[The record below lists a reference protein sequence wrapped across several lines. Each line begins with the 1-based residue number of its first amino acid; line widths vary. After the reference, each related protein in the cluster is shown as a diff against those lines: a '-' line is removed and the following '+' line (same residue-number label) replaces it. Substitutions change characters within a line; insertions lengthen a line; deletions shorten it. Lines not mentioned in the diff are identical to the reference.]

1 MLTTESLFEGRIR
14 IRQKKKGYRFTLD
27 AAILA
32 DHVFLRKNQ
41 TVVDLG
47 TGCGILP
54 IILAYRFPTV
64 RLFGIEIQKDLAEL
78 AVTNVEL
85 NAMTDR
91 ITIVTAD
98 MRDCSIPLEPQT
110 ADVVLSNPPY
120 CKAEA
125 GRVSPNMERTLA
137 RHEIM
142 ASLSDVL
149 STARRLLKPSGRVSL
164 IYAAGRLVDL
174 ASQMRAFGL
183 EPKRLRMIHST
194 EKRQAELVYVEGA
207 KNGNPGVTVLPP
219 LIVHRPEGGF
229 TEEIEKMMIHR

>member
-1 MLTTESLFEGRIR
+1 MLTTESLFQGRIR
-14 IRQKKKGYRFTLD
+14 IRQKKKGYRFSID

-32 DHVFLRKNQ
+32 HHVSLRKNE

-54 IILAYRFPTV
+54 IILAYRFPTA

-78 AVTNVEL
+78 AVTNAGL
-85 NAMTDR
+85 NSMTDR
-91 ITIVTAD
+91 ITIVTGD
-98 MRDCSIPLEPQT
+98 MRDCSIPVEPET

-120 CKAEA
+120 CKAQA
-125 GRVSPNMERTLA
+125 GRVSPDMERTLA
-137 RHEIM
+137 RHEIT

-164 IYAAGRLVDL
+164 IFTAGRFVDL
-174 ASQMRAFGL
+174 VSQMRVFGL

-194 EKRQAELVYVEGA
+194 EKKQAELVYVEGA
-207 KNGNPGVTVLPP
+207 KNGRPGVKVLPP
-219 LIVHRPEGGF
+219 LIVHGPGGGF
-229 TEEIEKMMIHR
+229 TEEVEKMMIDR